1 MARHAKLE
9 MFKPKNLAGKKFYAL
24 ALALLMVFSV
34 VLFAGLLQVMGNNT
48 AALSGHQSIT
58 SMVSQVWGW
67 NGSAW
72 DAAVITLTPASYQIT
87 AAFPNHFS
95 VTKVIVV
102 TANSS
107 YNAKN
112 ILANSYLYSNTKIA
126 ITASTGATSS
136 LNSAYA
142 YVGKFINST
151 ATSSFNDKAITQSL
165 VNETLYAG
173 GVNNLGLPVEYSVLQ
188 LFNTLPSAVPLYE
201 MTLTTSTNATS
212 HVSIAFTNYLTSPY
226 NFNLITMFSE
236 TIFVIFATSAVITL
250 FYSAPKH
257 RGD

>member
-58 SMVSQVWGW
+58 SMVSEVWGW

-72 DAAVITLTPASYQIT
+72 DAATMTLTPASYQVV

-95 VTKVIVV
+95 ATKIIVV

-126 ITASTGATSS
+126 ITATTGATSS

-173 GVNNLGLPVEYSVLQ
+173 GVNNLGLPIEYSVLQ

-212 HVSIAFTNYLTSPY
+212 HVSITFTNYLTSPY

-236 TIFVIFATSAVITL
+236 TIFVIFAASAVITL